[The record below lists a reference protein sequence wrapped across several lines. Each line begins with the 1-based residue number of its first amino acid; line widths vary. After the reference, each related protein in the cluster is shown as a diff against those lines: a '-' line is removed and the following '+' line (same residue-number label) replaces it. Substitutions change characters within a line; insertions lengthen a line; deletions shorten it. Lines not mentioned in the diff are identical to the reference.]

1 MRYYL
6 LNLYIRRVAFAAVLD
21 LAAFLVAAAVVWF
34 VMGPAFPASRYWPMV
49 GLAAFANFV
58 LLYYTNA
65 YGLTVLG
72 SGRRT
77 LSTVTAS
84 FGVAVVAILALH
96 FAVRFQ
102 QPAVEAMANVAGLYI
117 PLLLC
122 GRMGFRVLSSHP
134 RFTARVLVVGTS
146 DLARALAR
154 AVRER
159 RNLGTEIAGF
169 LSDDLDDQ
177 GAWIEGYPVLGQ
189 VHQIDKILAADRIS
203 RIVVASKRRSEYF
216 PAAELLAAKLTG
228 VKVDS
233 GVAFYERVTG
243 RIYLRELR
251 ASYLIFSDGFAG
263 GPSIEVPKRF
273 VDILVSGLGLL
284 IGAPL
289 IGLAALAIR
298 LDSRGPIFFGQ
309 QRVGQ
314 GGRIFQCWK
323 LRSMKHGAE
332 RETGPVFAG
341 QGDHRKTRVGKILR
355 MSRIDELPQLWNVF
369 VGDMSMVGPRPERP
383 EFVETLSER
392 YPYFR
397 LRCALKPGITGWAQ
411 IRYGYVND
419 VVGYE
424 DKLALDLYY
433 LKYRSFF
440 MDALILWKTLK
451 TVLLMSGI

>member
-6 LNLYIRRVAFAAVLD
+6 LNLYIRRVAFAAALD
-21 LAAFLVAAAVVWF
+21 LGAFLVAATATWF
-34 VMGPAFPASRYWPMV
+34 LMQPAFAASSYW
-49 GLAAFANFV
+49 LAVSGAATANFV

-77 LSTVTAS
+77 LATVTAS
-84 FGVAVVAILALH
+84 LGVAVVAILGLH
-96 FAVRFQ
+96 FAVRFE
-102 QPAVEAMANVAGLYI
+102 QPTVEAMANVAGLYI
-117 PLLLC
+117 PLLLG
-122 GRMGFRVLSSHP
+122 GRLAFRVLSSHP
-134 RFTARVLVVGTS
+134 RFSRRVLVVGTS
-146 DLARALAR
+146 DLARALAG

-189 VHQIDKILAADRIS
+189 VHQIDKILASDRIS

-216 PAAELLAAKLTG
+216 PAEELLAAKLTG
-228 VKVDS
+228 VKVES

-251 ASYLIFSDGFAG
+251 ASYLIFSEGFAG
-263 GPSIEVPKRF
+263 GPWIEIPKRALD
-273 VDILVSGLGLL
+273 VLVSGVGLL
-284 IGAPL
+284 LGAPL

-314 GGRIFQCWK
+314 GGRTYQCWK

-332 RETGPVFAG
+332 SETGPVFAG
-341 QGDHRKTRVGKILR
+341 QEDDRKTRVGKILR
-355 MSRIDELPQLWNVF
+355 MSRVDELPQLWNVF

-440 MDALILWKTLK
+440 MDVLILWKTLK

>member
-21 LAAFLVAAAVVWF
+21 LAAFLTAAVATWFLMAPAFTASQYWLAVAGAAA
-34 VMGPAFPASRYWPMV
+34 
-49 GLAAFANFV
+49 ANFV

-77 LSTVTAS
+77 LATVTAS
-84 FGVAVVAILALH
+84 LGVAVVAILGLH
-96 FAVRFQ
+96 FAVHFEQ
-102 QPAVEAMANVAGLYI
+102 KTVEAMANLASLYI
-117 PLLLC
+117 PLLLG
-122 GRMGFRVLSSHP
+122 GRLTFRVLSSHP
-134 RFTARVLVVGTS
+134 RFTRRVLVVGTS
-146 DLARALAR
+146 DLARALAG

-159 RNLGTEIAGF
+159 RNLGTMIAGF

-189 VHQIDKILAADRIS
+189 VHQIDKILASDRIS

-216 PAAELLAAKLTG
+216 PAEELLAAKLTG
-228 VKVDS
+228 VKVES

-251 ASYLIFSDGFAG
+251 ASYLIFSEGFAG
-263 GPSIEVPKRF
+263 GPWIELPKRALD
-273 VDILVSGLGLL
+273 VLVSGVGLL
-284 IGAPL
+284 LGAPL

-314 GGRIFQCWK
+314 GGRTFQCWK

-341 QGDHRKTRVGKILR
+341 QEDDRKTRVGKLLR
-355 MSRIDELPQLWNVF
+355 MSRVDELPQLWNVF

-440 MDALILWKTLK
+440 MDVLILWKTLK

>member
-6 LNLYIRRVAFAAVLD
+6 LNLYIRRVAFAAALD
-21 LAAFLVAAAVVWF
+21 LAALLVAATLTWFLASPPFSAAGYWLAIGGAAV
-34 VMGPAFPASRYWPMV
+34 
-49 GLAAFANFV
+49 ANFV
-58 LLYYTNA
+58 LLYYANA

-84 FGVAVVAILALH
+84 LGVAVVAVLGLH
-96 FAVRFQ
+96 FVFRFQ
-102 QPAVEAMANVAGLYI
+102 QYTVETMANVAGVYI
-117 PLLLC
+117 PLLLG
-122 GRMGFRVLSSHP
+122 GRMAFRVLSSHP
-134 RFTARVLVVGTS
+134 RFTRRVLVIGTS
-146 DLARALAR
+146 DLARAIAR

-177 GAWIEGYPVLGQ
+177 GAWIEGYPVLAQ
-189 VHQIDKILAADRIS
+189 VHHIDKILAQDRIS

-216 PAAELLAAKLTG
+216 PAEELMATKLTG
-228 VKVDS
+228 VKVES

-251 ASYLIFSDGFAG
+251 ASYLIFSAGFAG
-263 GPSIEVPKRF
+263 GPWLEVPKRMLD
-273 VDILVSGLGLL
+273 VVVSSLGLL
-284 IGAPL
+284 VGAPL

-298 LDSRGPIFFGQ
+298 LDSPGPIFFGQ
-309 QRVGQ
+309 PRVGK
-314 GGRIFQCWK
+314 GGRVFQCWK

-341 QGDHRKTRVGKILR
+341 QEDDRKTRVGKILR
-355 MSRIDELPQLWNVF
+355 MSRIDELPQLWNVLI
-369 VGDMSMVGPRPERP
+369 GDMSMVGPRPERP

-397 LRCALKPGITGWAQ
+397 MRSALKPGITGWAQ

-433 LKYRSFF
+433 LKYRSLF
-440 MDALILWKTLK
+440 MDVLILWKTLK